1 MLFIGILQVR
11 AREMKLYIKA
21 AIIKIVNVAMV
32 FGTPPLVASAVFIS
46 YQYGQGKINARMS
59 FVLLSLCNIL
69 RFPLVVLPKAM
80 RAFNEALTAI
90 ERIEDFLLAESIS
103 KDEENR
109 NAKAGVSMVRFINIF
124 MFVAQPGDGVVCK
137 FRT

>member
-1 MLFIGILQVR
+1 
-11 AREMKLYIKA
+11 MKLYVKA
-21 AIIKIVNVAMV
+21 AIIKIINVAMV

-46 YQYGQGKINARMS
+46 YQYGEGKITARMS

-90 ERIEDFLLAESIS
+90 DRIEDFLLAESIS
-103 KDEENR
+103 KDEDNR
-109 NAKAGVSMVRFINIF
+109 NAKAGISMVSVIGLPVFL
-124 MFVAQPGDGVVCK
+124 
-137 FRT
+137 

>member
-1 MLFIGILQVR
+1 VLSSEVYEALQVR

-21 AIIKIVNVAMV
+21 AIIKIVNLAMV

-46 YQYGQGKINARMS
+46 YQYGQGRINARMS

-90 ERIEDFLLAESIS
+90 ERIENFLLANSIS
-103 KDEENR
+103 KDEETR
-109 NAKAGVSMVRFINIF
+109 NANPGVSMVCLSFLLRTDTS
-124 MFVAQPGDGVVCK
+124 FV
-137 FRT
+137 